1 MIHHAKMQCQL
12 EKQKQI
18 FPSYRPKLA
27 SLADFIHFWLRDHDF
42 SGKKKSDQW
51 NFNNDLVN
59 YKMLSQL
66 NNRMFTILLKLSS
79 YLSINTSFFY
89 TFIYSS
95 QGQKVK
101 RCQDPTCS
109 SYSKIFKFVYKFFA
123 MTTSSAFSVHSTC
136 GLPKLSQEDRN
147 SAFVNLQKK

>member
-1 MIHHAKMQCQL
+1 MQKCSASQKNRSKYFQVIGQSWPVLQISFTSGSEIMTSL
-12 EKQKQI
+12 E
-18 FPSYRPKLA
+18 
-27 SLADFIHFWLRDHDF
+27 
-42 SGKKKSDQW
+42 KKKSDQW